1 MFVSNVRV
9 VGTDQ
14 CRTSRT
20 YKYPQSGC
28 LWCPYGDLWC
38 PMWQFSIFIGNCCKH
53 KTTDIWP
60 CTNEDQCVN
69 DKLGRCCRTQNT
81 RRLACKAE
89 LFVLRMS
96 VKLTRVARVL
106 LAEFALGGSCGEGN
120 SLNGF
125 MVPTVPQAQPSARI
139 LVQAADGILA
149 FNVDLLLT
157 VDDVDE
163 NEKLMNVIYILPM
176 NQSSF
181 WEQML

>member
-1 MFVSNVRV
+1 
-9 VGTDQ
+9 
-14 CRTSRT
+14 
-20 YKYPQSGC
+20 
-28 LWCPYGDLWC
+28 
-38 PMWQFSIFIGNCCKH
+38 
-53 KTTDIWP
+53 
-60 CTNEDQCVN
+60 
-69 DKLGRCCRTQNT
+69 
-81 RRLACKAE
+81 
-89 LFVLRMS
+89 MS

-106 LAEFALGGSCGEGN
+106 PAGFALGGSCGEGN

-125 MVPTVPQAQPSARI
+125 MVATVPQAQPSARI

-163 NEKLMNVIYILPM
+163 NEKLMHVIYILPM